1 MDVSTE
7 ITGPLS
13 VAITPEGSMR
23 EADEVTAMLRLHRLG
38 WGTRRIAAALGC
50 SRTTVQR
57 YLSTGEWRPYRRT
70 ARARLLEPHM
80 SWLTERFTRH
90 RGNADVVRQD
100 LAHELGVTV
109 SLRTIERAVA
119 PLRQALAAEARATV
133 RFETPP
139 GRQLQIDFGET
150 RVPIGEETVQVHL
163 FVATLGYSRRL
174 FCQPFRHQR
183 QSAWFAGL
191 EASFRHFGGIPRDV
205 LLDNPRALVDYH
217 NVQTREVRFNAGFLA
232 FARDWGFTP
241 RACAPYRARTKGKDE
256 RGVGYV
262 KHNAIAGHRFASWE
276 ALEAHLLAW
285 TRDVADQRRH
295 GTTEEAP
302 RVRFDREE
310 ASALQP
316 LAGRTSFLATRTVMR
331 CVGSEG
337 TVELDTNR
345 YSVPW
350 RLIGTVVRVEVRD
363 GKVCIHDAS
372 AEVATHAEV
381 SGRRQRVVQA
391 AHYQAMPGTVRA
403 VTVTP
408 DQTDPGADDPPS
420 SDPALLRP
428 LAEYEALLG
437 GGWS

>member
-1 MDVSTE
+1 MDNLVE
-7 ITGPLS
+7 ISGPLS
-13 VAITPEGSMR
+13 VRSTPEGSMR
-23 EADEVTAMLRLHRLG
+23 EPDEVTAMLRLHRLG
-38 WGTRRIAAALGC
+38 WGTRRIATALGC

-57 YLSTGEWRPYRRT
+57 YLSTGEWRTYRRSG
-70 ARARLLEPHM
+70 RRRLLEPHLT
-80 SWLTERFTRH
+80 WLTERFTRH

-100 LAHELGVTV
+100 LARERGVTV

-119 PLRQALAAEARATV
+119 PLRQSLAAEARATV

-139 GRQLQIDFGET
+139 GHQLQIDFGEAS
-150 RVPIGEETVQVHL
+150 VPVGDETMRVHL

-174 FCQPFRHQR
+174 FALPFRHQR
-183 QSAWFAGL
+183 QLAWFAGM
-191 EASFRHFGGIPRDV
+191 EAAFRHFGGVPRDV

-217 NVQTREVRFNAGFLA
+217 SVQTREVRFNAGFLA

-262 KHNAIAGHRFASWE
+262 KHNAIAGHRFPSWE
-276 ALEAHLLAW
+276 ALEAHLTAW

-316 LAGRTSFLATRTVMR
+316 LAGRASFIATRTVMR
-331 CVGSEG
+331 CVGSEA

-350 RLIGTVVRVEVRD
+350 RLIGTVVRVQVRD
-363 GKVCIHDAS
+363 G
-372 AEVATHAEV
+372 
-381 SGRRQRVVQA
+381 R
-391 AHYQAMPGTVRA
+391 
-403 VTVTP
+403 
-408 DQTDPGADDPPS
+408 
-420 SDPALLRP
+420 L
-428 LAEYEALLG
+428 
-437 GGWS
+437 

>member
-1 MDVSTE
+1 MDNLVE
-7 ITGPLS
+7 ISGPLS
-13 VAITPEGSMR
+13 VRSTPEGSMR
-23 EADEVTAMLRLHRLG
+23 EPDEVTAMLRLHRLG
-38 WGTRRIAAALGC
+38 WGTRRIATALGC

-57 YLSTGEWRPYRRT
+57 YLSTGEWRTYRRSG
-70 ARARLLEPHM
+70 RRRLLEPHLT
-80 SWLTERFTRH
+80 WLTERFTRH

-100 LAHELGVTV
+100 LARERGVTV

-119 PLRQALAAEARATV
+119 PLRHSLAAEARATV

-139 GRQLQIDFGET
+139 GRQLQIDFGEAS
-150 RVPIGEETVQVHL
+150 VPVGDETMRVHL

-174 FCQPFRHQR
+174 FALPFRHQR
-183 QSAWFAGL
+183 QSAWFAGM
-191 EASFRHFGGIPRDV
+191 EAAFRHFGGVPRDV

-217 NVQTREVRFNAGFLA
+217 SVQTREVRFNAGFLA

-262 KHNAIAGHRFASWE
+262 KHNAIAGHRFPSWE
-276 ALEAHLLAW
+276 ALEAHLTAW

-316 LAGRTSFLATRTVMR
+316 LAGRASFIATRTVMR
-331 CVGSEG
+331 CVGSEA

-350 RLIGTVVRVEVRD
+350 RLIGTVVRVQVRD
-363 GKVCIHDAS
+363 GKVRIHDGS

-381 SGRRQRVVQA
+381 SGRRQRVLQA
-391 AHYQAMPGTVRA
+391 AHYHAMPGTVRA
-403 VTVTP
+403 AAIPSDTGP
-408 DQTDPGADDPPS
+408 SAYDPPS
-420 SDPALLRP
+420 PDPALLRP

>member
-1 MDVSTE
+1 
-7 ITGPLS
+7 
-13 VAITPEGSMR
+13 MR
-23 EADEVTAMLRLHRLG
+23 EPDEVTAMLRLHRLG
-38 WGTRRIAAALGC
+38 WGTRRIATTLGC

-57 YLSTGEWRPYRRT
+57 YLSSGEWRGYRR
-70 ARARLLEPHM
+70 RGRPRLLEAHM
-80 SWLTERFTRH
+80 AWLSERFTRH

-100 LAHELGVTV
+100 LSREIGVTV

-119 PLRQALAAEARATV
+119 PLRRSLAAEARATV

-150 RVPIGEETVQVHL
+150 QVPIGEEMIRVHL
-163 FVATLGYSRRL
+163 FVATLGYSRRITAL
-174 FCQPFRHQR
+174 PFRHER

-191 EASFRHFGGIPRDV
+191 EATFRHFGGIPRDV

-232 FARDWGFTP
+232 FARDWGFIP

-262 KHNAIAGHRFASWE
+262 KHNAIAGHSFTSWD
-276 ALEAHLLAW
+276 ALEAHLAGW
-285 TRDVADQRRH
+285 TRDVADLRRH

-302 RVRFDREE
+302 RIRFDREE
-310 ASALQP
+310 AAALQP
-316 LAGRTSFLATRTVMR
+316 LAGRSSFVTTRTAMR

-350 RLIGTVVRVEVRD
+350 RLIGTAVRVEVRD
-363 GKVCIHDAS
+363 GKIRIHDGS
-372 AEVATHAEV
+372 AEVAVHAEV
-381 SGRRQRVVQA
+381 SGRRQRVLQA
-391 AHYQAMPGTVRA
+391 AHYHGMPGAVRA
-403 VTVTP
+403 AAVIAGE
-408 DQTDPGADDPPS
+408 PGPGDDAPSHSVS

>member
-1 MDVSTE
+1 
-7 ITGPLS
+7 
-13 VAITPEGSMR
+13 
-23 EADEVTAMLRLHRLG
+23 
-38 WGTRRIAAALGC
+38 
-50 SRTTVQR
+50 
-57 YLSTGEWRPYRRT
+57 
-70 ARARLLEPHM
+70 
-80 SWLTERFTRH
+80 
-90 RGNADVVRQD
+90 
-100 LAHELGVTV
+100 
-109 SLRTIERAVA
+109 
-119 PLRQALAAEARATV
+119 V

-150 RVPIGEETVQVHL
+150 VVPIGADTIRLHL

-183 QSAWFAGL
+183 QSAWLAGL
-191 EASFRHFGGIPRDV
+191 EAVFRHFGGIPREV

-217 NVQTREVRFNAGFLA
+217 NIQTREVRFNAGFLA

-262 KHNAIAGHRFASWE
+262 KHNAIAGHVFASWA

-285 TRDVADQRRH
+285 SRDVADERKH

-310 ASALQP
+310 AAALQP
-316 LAGRTSFLATRTVMR
+316 LAGRASFIQTRTVLR
-331 CVGSEG
+331 GVGAEG

-350 RLIGTVVRVEVRD
+350 RLIGTVVRLTVRD
-363 GKVCIHDAS
+363 GKVHIHHG
-372 AEVATHAEV
+372 ATEIAVHAEV
-381 SGRRQRVVQA
+381 SGRRQRIVEA
-391 AHYQAMPGTVRA
+391 AHVHGMPGTVRA
-403 VTVTP
+403 LAPPACQV
-408 DQTDPGADDPPS
+408 DAGSDDPPS
-420 SDPALLRP
+420 SDPRLLRP